1 MKKKEKNAN
10 EDDGRVIAN
19 MNVDGMPWY
28 AGDAPKQEGKPE
40 DLKNL
45 SKKDTLWL
53 ILGVVGA
60 GLLVAAIFAIGFFL
74 FILFADKVWFKN

>member
-1 MKKKEKNAN
+1 MKKKRIDP

-28 AGDAPKQEGKPE
+28 AGSASRDKNQNTE
-40 DLKNL
+40 DIKKL
-45 SKKDTLWL
+45 SKKETLWL

-60 GLLVAAIFAIGFFL
+60 GLLVAAVFGIGFFL
-74 FILFADKVWFKN
+74 FILFADKVWFHN